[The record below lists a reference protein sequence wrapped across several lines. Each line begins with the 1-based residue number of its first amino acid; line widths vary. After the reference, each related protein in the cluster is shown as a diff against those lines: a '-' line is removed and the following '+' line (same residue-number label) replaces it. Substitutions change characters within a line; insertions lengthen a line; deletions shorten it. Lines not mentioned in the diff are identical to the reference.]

1 MIEHPER
8 VEQFK
13 RDIAEMQVK
22 DPAAARDRLATR
34 GGFALMVIG
43 VVVAIAGYLQSHN
56 TSNPLSQTDAVI
68 IALIG
73 IAVTVVGAALFLKGS
88 LSTFFRF
95 WLARVIYEQR
105 AQTDR
110 IVDVAER
117 G

>member
-22 DPAAARDRLATR
+22 DPAAGRDRLALR
-34 GGFALMVIG
+34 SGFTLMVIG
-43 VVVAIAGYLQSHN
+43 VIVTIVGYAQSHN
-56 TSNPLSQTDAVI
+56 TSNPLGQRDAII

-73 IAVTVVGAALFLKGS
+73 VAVTVLGAALFLKGS
-88 LSTFFRF
+88 LATFFRF
-95 WLARVIYEQR
+95 WLARLIYEQK

-110 IVDVAER
+110 IIDVAER
-117 G
+117 P

>member
-13 RDIAEMQVK
+13 KDIAEMQVK
-22 DPAAARDRLATR
+22 DPAAGRDRLSLR
-34 GGFALMVIG
+34 GGFTLMVIG
-43 VVVAIAGYLQSHN
+43 IIVTIVAYAQSHN
-56 TSNPLSQTDAVI
+56 TSNPLAQNDATI

-73 IAVTVVGAALFLKGS
+73 VGVTVMGAALFLKGS

-95 WLARVIYEQR
+95 WLARLIYEQKS
-105 AQTDR
+105 QTDR

-117 G
+117 P

>member
-13 RDIAEMQVK
+13 HDIAEMQVK
-22 DPAAARDRLATR
+22 DPAAGRDRLALR
-34 GGFALMVIG
+34 GGFALMIIG
-43 VVVAIAGYLQSHN
+43 IIVTIVAYAQSHN
-56 TSNPLSQTDAVI
+56 TSNPLAQNDALI

-73 IAVTVVGAALFLKGS
+73 VAATVMGAALFLKGS

-95 WLARVIYEQR
+95 WLARLIYEQK

-110 IVDVAER
+110 IIDVADR
-117 G
+117 P

>member
-22 DPAAARDRLATR
+22 DPAAGRDRLLTR
-34 GGFALMVIG
+34 GGFTLMVIG
-43 VVVAIAGYLQSHN
+43 IIVAIVGWVQSHN
-56 TSNPLSQTDAVI
+56 TINALEQRDAII

-73 IAVTVVGAALFLKGS
+73 LTVTVMGAALFVRGS
-88 LSTFFRF
+88 LASFLRF
-95 WLARVIYEQR
+95 WMARLVYEQR

>member
-22 DPAAARDRLATR
+22 DPAAGRDRLALR
-34 GGFALMVIG
+34 GGFSLMIIG
-43 VVVAIAGYLQSHN
+43 VIVAIVGYLQSHN
-56 TSNPLSQTDAVI
+56 TANPLGQRDAII

-73 IAVTVVGAALFLKGS
+73 VAVTVVGAALFLKGS

-95 WLARVIYEQR
+95 WLARLIYEQKS
-105 AQTDR
+105 QTDR

-117 G
+117 P